1 MAGQTRDF
9 DPELVTVTW
18 ALPAGAIDLT
28 PGLIDAQNAIRSAK
42 AVPRASRKTDR
53 QGNQVRRRTRNRS
66 GSLFL
71 TYQAEA
77 QIQATLTAIMDL
89 EDGGVPQVGPI
100 VVRNLNGDE
109 LFTYAGAAID
119 NDPDEAFGS
128 EASDRVYEFGYAA
141 RIPIAAGTPAV
152 GG

>member
-1 MAGQTRDF
+1 MSGEVRDF

-18 ALPAGAIDLT
+18 ALPLGAIDLT
-28 PGLIDAQNAIRSAK
+28 PGLIDAQNAIRSTK
-42 AVPRASRKTDR
+42 AVPRATRKTDR

-77 QIQATLTAIMDL
+77 QLQATLTAIIAL
-89 EDGGVPQVGPI
+89 EDAGTAQVGPI
-100 VVRNLNGDE
+100 TVRNLNGDE
-109 LFTYAGAAID
+109 LFVYLGCGID

-128 EASDRVYEFGYAA
+128 EAADRVYEFGYAK
-141 RIPIAAGTPAV
+141 REPIHTGTEAV

>member
-1 MAGQTRDF
+1 MSGQLRDF

-18 ALPAGAIDLT
+18 ALPGGAVDLT

-53 QGNQVRRRTRNRS
+53 QGNQVRRRTRNKS

-71 TYQAEA
+71 TYQAES
-77 QIQATLTAIMDL
+77 QLQATLTAIIAL

-100 VVRNLNGDE
+100 TVRNLNGDE
-109 LFTYAGAAID
+109 LYVYLGAAID

-128 EASDRVYEFGYAA
+128 EATDRVYEFGYAKREA
-141 RIPIAAGTPAV
+141 ANAGTEAV